1 MREAES
7 RETESQAAPR
17 ENGPALGVSCSAIVP
32 HLVMRLR
39 QIWLRQNFPRMIGA
53 VRLAIATCFALL
65 FALNLAPGLLPA
77 QPPDQAKPSEYT
89 VKAAYLLNFG
99 KFMRVS
105 PGAETNASNFNIC
118 IVGDDPFGRALD
130 NITAGEEIDGRPVRI
145 IRLQKPELEKPD
157 SKNPDSQACA
167 IAYLSASED
176 RRIEQDLAAFRDSD
190 TLTVSDAPDFLK
202 RGGMIQFL
210 LVSNHVRF
218 SVNLDPVRRTHLSLS
233 SELLRVA
240 ASVSGNRAGEVQP

>member
-1 MREAES
+1 MRKAD
-7 RETESQAAPR
+7 RQAAGR
-17 ENGPALGVSCSAIVP
+17 ENGSVLGVSTP
-32 HLVMRLR
+32 TFLPNFRLSVAFF
-39 QIWLRQNFPRMIGA
+39 I
-53 VRLAIATCFALL
+53 ALL
-65 FALNLAPGLLPA
+65 FSSNLLLALPPGP
-77 QPPDQAKPSEYT
+77 PPDPTKPSEYS

-105 PGAETNASNFNIC
+105 PGAETDPSNFSIC
-118 IVGDDPFGRALD
+118 IVGDDPFGPALD
-130 NITAGEEIDGRPVRI
+130 DITSGEQIDGRPVRI
-145 IRLQKPELEKPD
+145 VRLQKPDLEKTDFAKPD
-157 SKNPDSQACA
+157 SRQCA

-176 RRIEQDLAAFRDSD
+176 RRMEQDLAAFKDSD

-240 ASVSGNRAGEVQP
+240 AAVSGNRPGEVQP